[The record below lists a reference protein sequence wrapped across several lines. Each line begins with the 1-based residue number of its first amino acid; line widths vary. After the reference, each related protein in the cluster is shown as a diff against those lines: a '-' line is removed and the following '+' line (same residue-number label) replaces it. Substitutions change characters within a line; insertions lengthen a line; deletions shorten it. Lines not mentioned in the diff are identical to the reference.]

1 MVVFADDINIFTDK
15 NIGAVQAWLN
25 WAIKQVETLFQ
36 ITAVSLILIKKK
48 AMLFHLNKTC
58 KLFMPKLS
66 FKNVEISYTSEVKF
80 LGINTSN
87 NLKWN
92 THSQFLCS
100 KLYKVSYMILSLKG
114 DLSLV
119 MLGNTYFKKFQFLI
133 RYGKVRYGVE
143 KLRV

>member
-1 MVVFADDINIFTDK
+1 
-15 NIGAVQAWLN
+15 
-25 WAIKQVETLFQ
+25 
-36 ITAVSLILIKKK
+36 
-48 AMLFHLNKTC
+48 
-58 KLFMPKLS
+58 MPKLS